1 MQKLGAEYIAADVVR
16 FRLWATGQQKVMLRL
31 AGKDQEMQ
39 ASGDGWFTLD
49 VSGVTP
55 GTEYNFVL
63 SDGMVVPDPASRAQK
78 TDVNGPSYVVDP
90 GSYTW
95 RNTGW
100 KGSRWEQAVVYEMHT
115 GTFTPEGTFRA
126 AIAKLPYLAELGVT
140 VIEVMPVAQ
149 FGGERG
155 WAMTAYCFTRRILPM
170 GRRMISKRLLTPR
183 MGMVFPSSWIL
194 C

>member
-1 MQKLGAEYIAADVVR
+1 MSSKIFCKSWGAEYIAADVVR

-39 ASGDGWFTLD
+39 ANGDGWFTLD

-63 SDGMVVPDPASRAQK
+63 SDGMVVPDPASRAQ
-78 TDVNGPSYVVDP
+78 NL
-90 GSYTW
+90 
-95 RNTGW
+95 
-100 KGSRWEQAVVYEMHT
+100 
-115 GTFTPEGTFRA
+115 A
-126 AIAKLPYLAELGVT
+126 ASAAG
-140 VIEVMPVAQ
+140 
-149 FGGERG
+149 
-155 WAMTAYCFTRRILPM
+155 AMTAYCFTRRILPM

>member
-1 MQKLGAEYIAADVVR
+1 
-16 FRLWATGQQKVMLRL
+16 MLRL

-39 ASGDGWFTLD
+39 ANGDGWFTLD
-49 VSGVTP
+49 VAGVTP

-115 GTFTPEGTFRA
+115 GTFTRKA
-126 AIAKLPYLAELGVT
+126 
-140 VIEVMPVAQ
+140 
-149 FGGERG
+149 
-155 WAMTAYCFTRRILPM
+155 
-170 GRRMISKRLLTPR
+170 
-183 MGMVFPSSWIL
+183 PSAPQ
-194 C
+194 

>member
-1 MQKLGAEYIAADVVR
+1 MSSKIFCKSWGAEYIAADVVR

-39 ASGDGWFTLD
+39 ANGDGWFTLD

-90 GSYTW
+90 GSYAW

-100 KGSRWEQAVVYEMHT
+100 KGSRWEQAVGQKGMNLVPRCHLKVSIT
-115 GTFTPEGTFRA
+115 SLTIAPCPISI
-126 AIAKLPYLAELGVT
+126 AITLTIQGQ
-140 VIEVMPVAQ
+140 VIPSIPLIH
-149 FGGERG
+149 G
-155 WAMTAYCFTRRILPM
+155 YC
-170 GRRMISKRLLTPR
+170 K
-183 MGMVFPSSWIL
+183 W
-194 C
+194 

>member
-1 MQKLGAEYIAADVVR
+1 MSSKIFCKSWGAEYIAADVVR

-39 ASGDGWFTLD
+39 VSGDGWFTLD

-63 SDGMVVPDPASRAQK
+63 NDGMVVPDPASRAQK

-115 GTFTPEGTFRA
+115 GTFTIWRRA
-126 AIAKLPYLAELGVT
+126 WLG
-140 VIEVMPVAQ
+140 
-149 FGGERG
+149 
-155 WAMTAYCFTRRILPM
+155 L
-170 GRRMISKRLLTPR
+170 
-183 MGMVFPSSWIL
+183 
-194 C
+194 

>member
-1 MQKLGAEYIAADVVR
+1 MSSKIFCKSWGAEYIAADVVR

-31 AGKDQEMQ
+31 AGKDQKMQ

-78 TDVNGPSYVVDP
+78 TDVNGPSYVIDP
-90 GSYTW
+90 GSYAW

-100 KGSRWEQAVVYEMHT
+100 KGSR
-115 GTFTPEGTFRA
+115 
-126 AIAKLPYLAELGVT
+126 
-140 VIEVMPVAQ
+140 
-149 FGGERG
+149 
-155 WAMTAYCFTRRILPM
+155 
-170 GRRMISKRLLTPR
+170 
-183 MGMVFPSSWIL
+183 
-194 C
+194 